1 MERPRASIILRRDR
15 RVTWHPK
22 EYLGLGQNPIL
33 YYKSHE
39 RLGKKSALQLS
50 NHEHVTFEMHPNT
63 PSRKT
68 NRLQAKHA
76 IDER

>member
-1 MERPRASIILRRDR
+1 MEKPRVSVILRRDR
-15 RVTWHPK
+15 QVTWHPR
-22 EYLGLGQNPIL
+22 ESLDIRQSPSL